1 MNDTP
6 TSDTHR
12 KEEDEMLPEYDF
24 DYRKARP
31 NRFALRGEEGHLMV
45 VLDPDVARV
54 FTTSA
59 TVNAMLRA
67 LITTMPK
74 TADAGMESTQER

>member
-6 TSDTHR
+6 TSKTAKTSKVHTR
-12 KEEDEMLPEYDF
+12 KEDEMLPEYDF

-31 NRFALRGEEGHLMV
+31 NRFALQGEGGHLVV
-45 VLDPDVARV
+45 VLDPDVAQV

-59 TVNAMLRA
+59 AVNAVLRA

-74 TADAGMESTQER
+74 TA